1 MWRWH
6 WLKKGKKEGQEKE
19 KRKRRKR
26 EKGNKK
32 KKKRRHLLALARQRK
47 QDHGDHQPPSPG
59 NIPAGPFNPSPG
71 PVDFFFFFCQRFW
84 IYPLFPSGV
93 IITIRAHQPF
103 SLAWVTIIVSEFVHI
118 HVATSLLY
126 TTSFIYSEGQVIF
139 SQVKSVRTSLLV

>member
-1 MWRWH
+1 MALTEKRE
-6 WLKKGKKEGQEKE
+6 KRRTRKRKE
-19 KRKRRKR
+19 KKKKRRKR

-32 KKKRRHLLALARQRK
+32 KKKRWHLLALARQRK
-47 QDHGDHQPPSPG
+47 QEHGDPQPPSPG
-59 NIPAGPFNPSPG
+59 NIPAGPFNPSPS
-71 PVDFFFFFCQRFW
+71 PVDFFFFCQRFW
-84 IYPLFPSGV
+84 IYPLFHSGV

>member
-6 WLKKGKKEGQEKE
+6 WLKKGKKEGQEKKE
-19 KRKRRKR
+19 KKKKRRKR

-32 KKKRRHLLALARQRK
+32 KKKRWHLLALARQRK
-47 QDHGDHQPPSPG
+47 QEHGDHQPPSPG
-59 NIPAGPFNPSPG
+59 DIPAGPFNPSPS
-71 PVDFFFFFCQRFW
+71 PVDFFFSVSVFES
-84 IYPLFPSGV
+84 IPSGV

-103 SLAWVTIIVSEFVHI
+103 SPAWVTIIVSEFVHI
-118 HVATSLLY
+118 HVATSLHY